1 MEQGIDTRHFSIH
14 KTIYKFC
21 QDLSRFQAHVRLPF
35 LLYKKHVIVHFNILR
50 TFSVKANNASS
61 RGGKLQPSRYHK
73 IRIYQV
79 GYLAHEN
86 VLSSNSLMFLNLPFF
101 ITINIVLD

>member
-73 IRIYQV
+73 IRIWV
-79 GYLAHEN
+79 ER
-86 VLSSNSLMFLNLPFF
+86 SSNSLMFLNLPFF